1 MNTWNYLNEQNWNS
15 LFSPILHHPNLC
27 FSNNIFSLGV
37 LFDKWE
43 ATLLSSWV
51 TLSWQWLSWQASLA
65 ESFPVEALSPLM
77 VDVELGRVWK
87 GSEFN
92 SGTQQRRLCLQV
104 KGKRRVG
111 KLLEQAL
118 PFAEDSIH
126 LHSYIWRTRDGKN
139 LHSAKSLIWS
149 CHVTTEEKL
158 GREMI
163 F

>member
-87 GSEFN
+87 GSQFN
-92 SGTQQRRLCLQV
+92 SGTQHRRLCLQV

-111 KLLEQAL
+111 KLPNRHCRLQRIQYIHTHTFEGPGMGKTFIQQSLEFG
-118 PFAEDSIH
+118 P
-126 LHSYIWRTRDGKN
+126 
-139 LHSAKSLIWS
+139 
-149 CHVTTEEKL
+149 V
-158 GREMI
+158 M
-163 F
+163 